1 MKAII
6 ITSKIKSPINCKLRL
21 APLVQA
27 YRYDRKKM
35 ENKIWP
41 IWIVHTSNGMFMY
54 KIIHYLLFGYI
65 NLSKY
70 PVYLSSIQSTRDTI
84 DGTLHC
90 KRQTNNMTTAA
101 DGPPTNVADMKILP
115 KKDWLRNPKVS
126 SICVFD
132 IIDDGSK

>member
-1 MKAII
+1 MQQEVVHNGKYVYVQNYSLSSLWIYKTNANKCPFI
-6 ITSKIKSPINCKLRL
+6 SP
-21 APLVQA
+21 
-27 YRYDRKKM
+27 
-35 ENKIWP
+35 
-41 IWIVHTSNGMFMY
+41 
-54 KIIHYLLFGYI
+54 
-65 NLSKY
+65 
-70 PVYLSSIQSTRDTI
+70 LSSIQLTHNNIRDTI

>member
-1 MKAII
+1 
-6 ITSKIKSPINCKLRL
+6 
-21 APLVQA
+21 
-27 YRYDRKKM
+27 
-35 ENKIWP
+35 
-41 IWIVHTSNGMFMY
+41 MFMY

-70 PVYLSSIQSTRDTI
+70 PVFPEITI

-126 SICVFD
+126 SM
-132 IIDDGSK
+132 